1 MIYIINWD
9 ARKLTWTLVLIKII
23 IIKNIENRGR
33 GVKDKEKKT
42 LKKKKTLFRILFL
55 FYVLNGQIIR
65 KLK

>member
-1 MIYIINWD
+1 MRAN
-9 ARKLTWTLVLIKII
+9 LLIKII
-23 IIKNIENRGR
+23 IIKILKTRGWGGKGHR
-33 GVKDKEKKT
+33 KKT